1 MLPFSVQLILEVST
15 NMLLVHVHLD
25 IQHHFERLLAYL
37 IEEPALHASLVLE
50 FGLPMLLTGGVLL
63 ANERFVEPLLI
74 HQLLV
79 VLYLLVL
86 FYCVLDFIEYI

>member
-1 MLPFSVQLILEVST
+1 M
-15 NMLLVHVHLD
+15 HVHLD

-50 FGLPMLLTGGVLL
+50 FGLPMMLSGGVLL